1 MAASIPVRP
10 EGQPVRSV
18 PMTEQPPDQP
28 SRKPRVAVVFGGRST
43 EHAVSCISAGSV
55 LAVIDRDA
63 YDVVPIGISHDGRW
77 VLAADEPGKLA
88 IHGGTLPQVD
98 DSGSAVVLSGDPT
111 QRGLEVREAGKVPHA
126 LGEVDVVLPL
136 LHGPY
141 GEDGTIQGLLE
152 LAGVAYVGS
161 GVFASAAA
169 MDKGHMKAL
178 LTAAGVP
185 VGPHAVVTPRQWAT
199 DKAAVRESAEA
210 LGYPLFVKPCRAGS
224 SVGISKV
231 HAPDGLDDAIE
242 RARSH
247 DPRVVLEAAIEGRE
261 IECGVLEGLDGGAPE
276 ASVPAEVIV
285 GGDHEFYDFEA
296 KYLPD
301 EGTELAVPA
310 NLHAD
315 VAQRVRDLACLAFDA
330 LSCEGLAR
338 VDFFVQRDGTVVLN
352 EVNTMPGF
360 TPVSMFPLMWKESGL
375 DYPAL
380 VDRLLQTALRRPTG
394 LR

>member
-1 MAASIPVRP
+1 MTD
-10 EGQPVRSV
+10 
-18 PMTEQPPDQP
+18 PMEQPA
-28 SRKPRVAVVFGGRST
+28 RIRIAVVFGGRST
-43 EHAVSCISAGSV
+43 EHGVSCVSAGSV
-55 LAVIDRDA
+55 LAAVDRDR
-63 YDVVPIGISHDGRW
+63 YDVVPIGISREGRW
-77 VLAADEPGKLA
+77 VLAADQPEKLA
-88 IHGGTLPQVD
+88 VTGGRLPEVEE
-98 DSGSAVVLSGDPT
+98 SGAAAVVLSGDPT
-111 QRGLEVREAGKVPHA
+111 HRGLTVREPGKVPQE

-141 GEDGTIQGLLE
+141 GEDGTLQGLLE
-152 LAGVAYVGS
+152 LAGVPYVGS

-178 LTAAGVP
+178 LKAAGLP
-185 VGPHAVVTPRQWAT
+185 VGPYAVITPRDWAT
-199 DKAAVRESAEA
+199 DKAAVRETVAA
-210 LGYPLFVKPCRAGS
+210 LGFPVFVKPARAGS

-231 HAPDGLDDAIE
+231 SGPEGLDAAVE
-242 RARSH
+242 EARSH
-247 DPRVVLEAAIEGRE
+247 DPRVVVEAAVDGRE

-285 GGDHEFYDFEA
+285 GGDHEFYDFAA
-296 KYLPD
+296 KYLPE

-310 NLHAD
+310 DLPDEVAD
-315 VAQRVRDLACLAFDA
+315 EVRAMACRAFDA

-338 VDFFVQRDGTVVLN
+338 VDFFVGRDGRVLVN

-360 TPVSMFPLMWKESGL
+360 TPVSMFPLMWKATGL

-380 VDRLLQTALRRPTG
+380 VDRLVQTALRKPTG